1 MKIIPT
7 YGIYIIARNMSI
19 FLFDEQET
27 KGKINI
33 DDLYEK
39 QQKKD
44 LKQVSIF
51 NKILN
56 RIHNKIRITARNR
69 NGDKFIWF
77 TVPEYIFG
85 EPVYQQADCI
95 AYLVDKL
102 EENKFYIRYM
112 HPNSLF
118 VSWAHIVP
126 GYVRSEIKKKMG
138 LILDEYGNVI
148 EKVEG
153 REDVNLNER
162 LINTQQAAAGPVKKV
177 FTPIT
182 NYKTTGKFVYDPSLF
197 ETLEKRLE

>member
-7 YGIYIIARNMSI
+7 YGIYIIAPSMSI

-182 NYKTTGKFVYDPSLF
+182 NYKPTGKFVYDPSLF

>member
-1 MKIIPT
+1 
-7 YGIYIIARNMSI
+7 MSI
-19 FLFDEQET
+19 FLFDEEET

-44 LKQVSIF
+44 LKQISIF

-56 RIHNKIRITARNR
+56 RIHNKIRITSRNR
-69 NGDKFIWF
+69 SGDKYIWF

-85 EPVYQQADCI
+85 ESVYQQADCI

-102 EENKFYIRYM
+102 EENKFHIRYM
-112 HPNSLF
+112 HPNTLF

-126 GYVRSEIKKKMG
+126 SYVRTEIKKKMG
-138 LILDEYGNVI
+138 IIMDEYGNVVD
-148 EKVEG
+148 KVEG

-162 LINTQQAAAGPVKKV
+162 LMGMQATAAPTVEKKIY
-177 FTPIT
+177 TPIT
-182 NYKTTGKFVYDPSLF
+182 NYKPTGKFVYDPSLF
-197 ETLEKRLE
+197 ETLEKKLE

>member
-1 MKIIPT
+1 MKYTIHHST
-7 YGIYIIARNMSI
+7 MSI
-19 FLFDEQET
+19 FLFDEEET

-44 LKQVSIF
+44 LKQISIF

-56 RIHNKIRITARNR
+56 RIHNKIRITSRNR
-69 NGDKFIWF
+69 NGDKYIWF

-85 EPVYQQADCI
+85 ESVYQQADCI

-102 EENKFYIRYM
+102 EENKFHIRYM
-112 HPNSLF
+112 HPNTLF

-126 GYVRSEIKKKMG
+126 SYVRTEIKKKMG
-138 LILDEYGNVI
+138 IIMDEYGNVVD
-148 EKVEG
+148 KVEG

-162 LINTQQAAAGPVKKV
+162 LMGMQATAAPTVEKKIY
-177 FTPIT
+177 TPIT
-182 NYKTTGKFVYDPSLF
+182 NYKPTGKFVYDPSLF
-197 ETLEKRLE
+197 ETLEKKLE

>member
-1 MKIIPT
+1 MEYT
-7 YGIYIIARNMSI
+7 SSRTMSI

-126 GYVRSEIKKKMG
+126 GYVRSEI
-138 LILDEYGNVI
+138 
-148 EKVEG
+148 
-153 REDVNLNER
+153 ER

-182 NYKTTGKFVYDPSLF
+182 NYKPTGKFVYDPALF

>member
-7 YGIYIIARNMSI
+7 YGIYIIAHTMSI

-182 NYKTTGKFVYDPSLF
+182 NYKPTGKFVYDPSLF

>member
-1 MKIIPT
+1 MKYT
-7 YGIYIIARNMSI
+7 NAVMSI
-19 FLFDEQET
+19 FLFDEEET

-51 NKILN
+51 NKIMN

-69 NGDKFIWF
+69 NGDKYIWF

-102 EENKFYIRYM
+102 EENKFHIRYM

-126 GYVRSEIKKKMG
+126 GYVRNEIEKKMG
-138 LILDEYGNVI
+138 IIVDEYGNVV
-148 EKVEG
+148 EKLEG

-162 LINTQQAAAGPVKKV
+162 LMKTQAAAATPEKKV
-177 FTPIT
+177 YTPIT
-182 NYKTTGKFVYDPSLF
+182 NYKPTGKFVYDPSLF
-197 ETLEKRLE
+197 ETLEKKLE

>member
-1 MKIIPT
+1 MKYTIHHPT
-7 YGIYIIARNMSI
+7 MSI
-19 FLFDEQET
+19 FLFDEEET

-44 LKQVSIF
+44 LKQISIF

-56 RIHNKIRITARNR
+56 RIHNKIRITSRNR
-69 NGDKFIWF
+69 NGDKYIWF

-85 EPVYQQADCI
+85 ESVYQQADCI

-102 EENKFYIRYM
+102 EENKFHIRYM
-112 HPNSLF
+112 HPNTLF

-126 GYVRSEIKKKMG
+126 SYVRTEIKKKMG
-138 LILDEYGNVI
+138 IIMDEYGNVVD
-148 EKVEG
+148 KVEG

-162 LINTQQAAAGPVKKV
+162 LMGMQATAAPTVEKKIY
-177 FTPIT
+177 TPIT
-182 NYKTTGKFVYDPSLF
+182 NYKPTGKFVYDPSLF
-197 ETLEKRLE
+197 ETLEKKLE

>member
-1 MKIIPT
+1 MKYTIHQPT
-7 YGIYIIARNMSI
+7 MSI
-19 FLFDEQET
+19 FLFDEEET

-44 LKQVSIF
+44 LKQISIF

-56 RIHNKIRITARNR
+56 RIHNKIRITSRNR
-69 NGDKFIWF
+69 NGDKYIWF

-102 EENKFYIRYM
+102 EENKFHIRYM
-112 HPNSLF
+112 HPNTLF

-126 GYVRSEIKKKMG
+126 SYVRSEIKKKMG
-138 LILDEYGNVI
+138 IIMDEYGNVVD
-148 EKVEG
+148 KVEG

-162 LINTQQAAAGPVKKV
+162 LMGMQAASTPVPEKKIY
-177 FTPIT
+177 TPIS
-182 NYKTTGKFVYDPSLF
+182 NYKPTGKFVYDPSLF
-197 ETLEKRLE
+197 ETLEKKLE